1 MKKTVVTLAIHIAAI
16 GVRRAD
22 LAGAQQPVSAAP
34 AQPAHRRDPG
44 QPEPAMG
51 ESSLP

>member
-22 LAGAQQPVSAAP
+22 LAGAQLPVSAARAGP
-34 AQPAHRRDPG
+34 AQPR
-44 QPEPAMG
+44 
-51 ESSLP
+51 